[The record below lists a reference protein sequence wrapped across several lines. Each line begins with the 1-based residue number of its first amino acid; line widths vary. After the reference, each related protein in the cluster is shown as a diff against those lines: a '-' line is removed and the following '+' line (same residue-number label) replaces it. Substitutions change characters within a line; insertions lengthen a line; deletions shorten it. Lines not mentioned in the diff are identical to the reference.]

1 MFRIKNRNFI
11 KKKYLLLTF
20 ILSILFLVTS
30 VVLIRLLSLKISS
43 LNGKSLYF
51 YGRNSILTVLLVSSL
66 VLLIDKTKPFVS
78 KPINFIAGSSLGI
91 YLIHDNSDFVRKI
104 LWQDIFNVNQ
114 YFSNPFMIFYV
125 LGICMIIFIVCL
137 FIDLVRRYSVQ
148 LLIDLALGKIKKL
161 DFVVME

>member
-1 MFRIKNRNFI
+1 M
-11 KKKYLLLTF
+11 
-20 ILSILFLVTS
+20 
-30 VVLIRLLSLKISS
+30 
-43 LNGKSLYF
+43 
-51 YGRNSILTVLLVSSL
+51 TVLLVSSL